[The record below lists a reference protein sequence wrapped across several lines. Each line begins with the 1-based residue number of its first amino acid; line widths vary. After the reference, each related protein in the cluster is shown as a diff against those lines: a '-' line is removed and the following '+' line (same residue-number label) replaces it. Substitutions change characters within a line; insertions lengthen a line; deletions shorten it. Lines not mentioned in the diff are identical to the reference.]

1 MKKNLLYAAGVALV
15 MTACTQAP
23 STDYNV
29 EYNATAENNGLTAY
43 LMDYDDKDVKLDS
56 TTIVDGKAVF
66 NGTIDVARI
75 ARLVING
82 KPKAT
87 FVLEAANNS
96 LDSLGTAAGAPLND
110 AF

>member
-43 LMDYDDKDVKLDS
+43 LMD
-56 TTIVDGKAVF
+56 
-66 NGTIDVARI
+66 
-75 ARLVING
+75 
-82 KPKAT
+82 
-87 FVLEAANNS
+87 
-96 LDSLGTAAGAPLND
+96 
-110 AF
+110 